1 VSAWLQAVG
10 ETSRPTAI
18 ILTRQSVPLLKGS
31 LVDQAMHGAYEI
43 SPSSLPNDW
52 TLVATGSEVSL
63 AIEVQTLL
71 ATMNIGLRVVSM
83 PSMNQFLTLPQATQ
97 VGLIPNRAKT
107 MTLEALTTFGWSQIG
122 AYNFGIDTFG
132 QSAPGP
138 AVMAYFGMTAD
149 ALAKKVASIIQAA
162 I

>member
-1 VSAWLQAVG
+1 
-10 ETSRPTAI
+10 
-18 ILTRQSVPLLKGS
+18 
-31 LVDQAMHGAYEI
+31 
-43 SPSSLPNDW
+43 
-52 TLVATGSEVSL
+52 VATGSEVSL
-63 AIEVQTLL
+63 AIDVQTVL
-71 ATMNIGLRVVSM
+71 AKMNIGLRVVSM

-97 VGLIPNRAKT
+97 LALIPQRAKT
-107 MTLEALTTFGWSQIG
+107 ITLEALATFGWSQIG

-149 ALAKKVASIIQAA
+149 ALAKKVASIIQVK